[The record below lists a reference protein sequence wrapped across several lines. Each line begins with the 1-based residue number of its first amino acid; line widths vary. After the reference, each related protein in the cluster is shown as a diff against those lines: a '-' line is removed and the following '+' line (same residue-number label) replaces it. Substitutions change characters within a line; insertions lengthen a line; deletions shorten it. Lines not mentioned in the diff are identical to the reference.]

1 MTQMTRMTRRGN
13 LFVISAPSGSG
24 KTTLVRRLLDT
35 LDDVQFSISFTTRS
49 ARGSERDGIDYHFIA
64 EAAFRSKIEDGEFLE
79 WAEVHG
85 NLYGTSKIETEK
97 IRAGGEDILMD
108 VDVQGATQ
116 VRKAQPDAVTLFIMP
131 PSFGVLEERLR
142 GRRQDSDKVIE
153 GRLNEARHEIH
164 HYKDYDYVLIN
175 DSVERTSE
183 LFKALV
189 LAERMRP
196 HLLQDRIRPII
207 DSFKND

>member
-1 MTQMTRMTRRGN
+1 MTQMTGMTRRGN

-24 KTTLVRRLLDT
+24 KTTLVRRLLDS

-49 ARGSERDGIDYHFIA
+49 VRGSERDGIDYHFIA
-64 EAAFRSKIEDGEFLE
+64 EADFRSKIEDGEFLE

-153 GRLNEARHEIH
+153 GRLDEARHEIH
-164 HYKDYDYVLIN
+164 HYKDYDYVLVN

-183 LFKALV
+183 LFKAIV

-196 HLLQDRIRPII
+196 HLLQDRIRPIL
-207 DSFKND
+207 DSFKE

>member
-1 MTQMTRMTRRGN
+1 MKTTRRGN

-24 KTTLVRRLLDT
+24 KTTLVRRLVDT

-49 ARGSERDGIDYHFIA
+49 VRGSERDGVDYHFIA
-64 EAAFRSKIEDGEFLE
+64 EEDFRLKIEDGEFLE

-97 IRAGGEDILMD
+97 FRAGGEDILMD
-108 VDVQGATQ
+108 VDVQGAAQ

-131 PSFGVLEERLR
+131 PSFAVLEERLR
-142 GRRQDSDKVIE
+142 GRRQDSDEVFE

-164 HYKDYDYVLIN
+164 HYKDYDYVLVN

-183 LFKALV
+183 LFKAIV

-207 DSFKND
+207 DSFKL

>member
-1 MTQMTRMTRRGN
+1 MKTTRRGN

-24 KTTLVRRLLDT
+24 KTTLVRRLLDA
-35 LDDVQFSISFTTRS
+35 LDDVRFSVSFTTRPL
-49 ARGSERDGIDYHFIA
+49 RGSERDGSDYHFVTDDDFRAKIA
-64 EAAFRSKIEDGEFLE
+64 DGEFLE

-85 NLYGTSKIETEK
+85 NLYGTSKTETER
-97 IRAGGEDILMD
+97 IRTAGEDILLD
-108 VDVQGATQ
+108 VDVQGAAQ

-131 PSFGVLEERLR
+131 PSFTVLEERLR
-142 GRRQDSDKVIE
+142 GRRQDSDEVIE

-164 HYKDYDYVLIN
+164 HYKDYDYVLVN

-183 LFKALV
+183 LFKAIV

-196 HLLQDRIRPII
+196 HLLQDRIRPIL
-207 DSFKND
+207 DSFKA

>member
-1 MTQMTRMTRRGN
+1 MTTTRRGN

-35 LDDVQFSISFTTRS
+35 LDDVQFSISFTTRPV
-49 ARGSERDGIDYHFIA
+49 RGTERNEIDYHFIA
-64 EAAFRSKIEDGEFLE
+64 EESFRSKIEEGEFLE

-85 NLYGTSKIETEK
+85 NLYGTSKTETEK
-97 IRAGGEDILMD
+97 IRAGGEDILLD

-131 PSFGVLEERLR
+131 PSFAVLEERLR
-142 GRRQDSDKVIE
+142 GRRQDSDEVIK
-153 GRLNEARHEIH
+153 GRLDEARHEIH
-164 HYKDYDYVLIN
+164 HYKDYDYVLVN

-183 LFKALV
+183 LFKAIV

-196 HLLQDRIRPII
+196 HLLQDRIRPIL
-207 DSFKND
+207 DTFKE

>member
-1 MTQMTRMTRRGN
+1 MTRMTGMTRRGN

-49 ARGSERDGIDYHFIA
+49 VRGSERDGIDYHFVA
-64 EAAFRSKIEDGEFLE
+64 KADFRSKIEDGEFLE

-97 IRAGGEDILMD
+97 IRDGGEDILMD

-153 GRLNEARHEIH
+153 GRLDEARHEIH
-164 HYKDYDYVLIN
+164 HYKDYDYVLVN
-175 DSVERTSE
+175 DSVERTSD
-183 LFKALV
+183 LFKAIV

-196 HLLQDRIRPII
+196 HLLQDRIRPIL
-207 DSFKND
+207 DTFKQ

>member
-1 MTQMTRMTRRGN
+1 MTTRRGN

-24 KTTLVRRLLDT
+24 KTTLVRRLLAT

-49 ARGSERDGIDYHFIA
+49 VRGSERDGIDYHFIA
-64 EAAFRSKIEDGEFLE
+64 EESFRSKIEEGEFLE

-85 NLYGTSKIETEK
+85 NLYGTSKLETEK

-131 PSFGVLEERLR
+131 PSFAVLEMRLR

-153 GRLNEARHEIH
+153 GRLDEARHEIH
-164 HYKDYDYVLIN
+164 HYKDYDYVLVN

-183 LFKALV
+183 LFKAIV

-196 HLLQDRIRPII
+196 HLLQDRIRPIV
-207 DSFKND
+207 DTFKE

>member
-1 MTQMTRMTRRGN
+1 MTTRRGN

-24 KTTLVRRLLDT
+24 KTTLVRRLLDS
-35 LDDVQFSISFTTRS
+35 LDDVRFSVSFTTRTL
-49 ARGSERDGIDYHFIA
+49 RGSERDGLDYHFIS
-64 EAAFRSKIEDGEFLE
+64 EREFRSKIEDGEFLE

-85 NLYGTSKIETEK
+85 NLYGTSKTETE
-97 IRAGGEDILMD
+97 RLRSLGEDLLLD
-108 VDVQGATQ
+108 VDVQGAAQ

-131 PSFGVLEERLR
+131 PSFAVLEERLR
-142 GRRQDSDKVIE
+142 GRRQDSDEVID
-153 GRLNEARHEIH
+153 GRLNEARHEVH

-175 DSVERTSE
+175 DSVERTAE
-183 LFKALV
+183 LFKAIV

-207 DSFKND
+207 ESFKE

>member
-1 MTQMTRMTRRGN
+1 MTTGMTTRRGN

-49 ARGSERDGIDYHFIA
+49 VRGSERDSVDYHFIS
-64 EAAFRSKIEDGEFLE
+64 EESFRSKIEEGEFLE

-85 NLYGTSKIETEK
+85 NLYGTSKLETEK
-97 IRAGGEDILMD
+97 IRTGGEDIVMD

-131 PSFGVLEERLR
+131 PSFGVLEDRLR

-153 GRLNEARHEIH
+153 GRLDEARHEIH

-183 LFKALV
+183 LLKAIV

-196 HLLQDRIRPII
+196 HLLQDRIRPIL
-207 DSFKND
+207 DTFTE

>member
-1 MTQMTRMTRRGN
+1 MTPMTGMTRRGN

-24 KTTLVRRLLDT
+24 KTTLVRRLLDS

-49 ARGSERDGIDYHFIA
+49 VRGSERDGIDYHFIA
-64 EAAFRSKIEDGEFLE
+64 EADFRSKIEDGEFLE

-153 GRLNEARHEIH
+153 GRLDEARHEIH
-164 HYKDYDYVLIN
+164 HYKDYDYVLVN

-183 LFKALV
+183 LFKAIV

-196 HLLQDRIRPII
+196 HLLQDRIRPIL
-207 DSFKND
+207 DSFKE